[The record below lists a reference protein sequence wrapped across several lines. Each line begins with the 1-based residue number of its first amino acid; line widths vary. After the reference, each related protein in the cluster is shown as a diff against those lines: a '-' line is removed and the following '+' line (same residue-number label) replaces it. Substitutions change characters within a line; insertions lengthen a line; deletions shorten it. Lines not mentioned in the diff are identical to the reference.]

1 MRLSLTAWLFG
12 ILMVLAGPC
21 IAQDFYGDSFVASK
35 KSNAKYMA
43 PQNPPQI
50 FLGKDRIKDKQRME
64 ELGFELIGYSD
75 FQAADVPPDAVMTQA
90 KNVQA
95 DTVLLYSER
104 ASNTPASVK
113 MQKLREAKS
122 GDKTSLDSGVIY
134 RYFASYWAKIAKPS
148 LGVHVKVPNPEEANQ
163 GLEIL
168 VVLENSRAKA
178 MGLMKGDILLSL
190 GDQPLDNVEHLSQAL
205 KQYAGQTVALV
216 YTRNNM
222 RFDEKISLD

>member
-1 MRLSLTAWLFG
+1 MRLSLMACLFG
-12 ILMVLAGPC
+12 FLMMLAESC

-35 KSNAKYMA
+35 KSNAKYIA

-50 FLGKDRIKDKQRME
+50 FVGKDRIKDKQRME

-75 FQAADVPPDAVMTQA
+75 FQASGVPPDAVMPQA
-90 KNVQA
+90 KSVQA

-104 ASNTPASVK
+104 ASNTPASVR
-113 MQKLREAKS
+113 MQKLKEAKS
-122 GDKTSLDSGVIY
+122 AEKTSLDSGLIY
-134 RYFASYWAKIAKPS
+134 RYFASFWAKIAKPS
-148 LGVHVKVPNPEEANQ
+148 LGVHVKVPNQEDASQ
-163 GLEIL
+163 GLEVL

>member
-1 MRLSLTAWLFG
+1 MRLSLMACLLAF
-12 ILMVLAGPC
+12 LMLLAEPC

-35 KSNAKYMA
+35 KSNAKYIA

-50 FLGKDRIKDKQRME
+50 FVGKDRIKDKQRME

-75 FQAADVPPDAVMTQA
+75 FQAADVPPDAVMPQA
-90 KNVQA
+90 KSVQA

-134 RYFASYWAKIAKPS
+134 HYFASYWAIETIYQLA
-148 LGVHVKVPNPEEANQ
+148 
-163 GLEIL
+163 
-168 VVLENSRAKA
+168 EN
-178 MGLMKGDILLSL
+178 
-190 GDQPLDNVEHLSQAL
+190 
-205 KQYAGQTVALV
+205 
-216 YTRNNM
+216 
-222 RFDEKISLD
+222 